1 MGSLFAGGGAGD
13 RDYKQVVR
21 DAIDSI
27 GEDVSLKI
35 DTKDINTI
43 YLHEATK
50 CLRRSFYDR
59 MDPLDTAQT
68 QFNKVLGGLFRK
80 MKSNATTG
88 KYDMDGGLVLK
99 GEADMI
105 KDDVI
110 LIFRSVD
117 KFPENPMPV
126 DMLYLNA
133 CMWLFE
139 KIEGVIVY
147 ITPDGK
153 EDSFVANRNQKMFEE
168 VIRRTKVLHDLLE
181 KNKADPKA
189 KPPIIEPSLDCLD
202 CQYYERCYIKKKT
215 GKTITI
221 SSLFGKF
228 GKEDTI

>member
-1 MGSLFAGGGAGD
+1 MGRSDAGD

-27 GEDVSLKI
+27 GEDVSFKI

-43 YLHEATK
+43 YLYEATK

-59 MDPLDTAQT
+59 TDPVETEHT
-68 QFNKVLGGLFRK
+68 QFNKVLGGLFSK
-80 MKSNATTG
+80 MKSHSSTG
-88 KYDMDGGLVLK
+88 KYDMTGGLTLK
-99 GEADMI
+99 GQADMI
-105 KDDVI
+105 KDDVV
-110 LIFRSVD
+110 LLFRSID

-133 CMWLFE
+133 CMWLFD

-153 EDSFVANRNQKMFEE
+153 EDSFVTNRNQKMFEE
-168 VIRRTKVLHDLLE
+168 VVRRTKIFHDLLE
-181 KNKADPKA
+181 KNNADPKA

-215 GKTITI
+215 GRTITMG
-221 SSLFGKF
+221 SLLNQFGKD
-228 GKEDTI
+228 DTI

>member
-1 MGSLFAGGGAGD
+1 MGRSDAGD

-21 DAIDSI
+21 DAIDSM
-27 GEDVSLKI
+27 GEDIEIKI
-35 DTKDINTI
+35 DSKDVNTI
-43 YLHEATK
+43 HLHEATK
-50 CLRRSFYDR
+50 CLRLSYYDR
-59 MDPLDTAQT
+59 TDPMDTEQT

-80 MKSNATTG
+80 MKSQSTAG
-88 KYDMDGGLVLK
+88 KYDMGGGLILK
-99 GEADMI
+99 GQADMI
-105 KDDVI
+105 QEDVI
-110 LIFRSVD
+110 LLFRSID
-117 KFPENPMPV
+117 KFPENPLPM
-126 DMLYLNA
+126 DMLYVNA
-133 CMWLFE
+133 CMWMFN

-153 EDSFVANRNQKMFEE
+153 EDSFVTNRNQKMFEE
-168 VIRRTKVLHDLLE
+168 VVRRTKVFHDLLE
-181 KNKADPKA
+181 KNSTDQKA

>member
-1 MGSLFAGGGAGD
+1 MGRSDAGD

-27 GEDVSLKI
+27 GEDIEVKI
-35 DTKDINTI
+35 DAKDINTI
-43 YLHEATK
+43 YLYEATK

-59 MDPLDTAQT
+59 TDPLETEQT

-80 MKSNATTG
+80 MKSHSSLG
-88 KYDMDGGLVLK
+88 EYDMTGGLTLK
-99 GEADMI
+99 GQADMI
-105 KDDVI
+105 KDDVV
-110 LIFRSVD
+110 LIFRSID
-117 KFPENPMPV
+117 KFPENPMPA
-126 DMLYLNA
+126 DMLYINA
-133 CMWLFE
+133 CMWMFD
-139 KIEGVIVY
+139 KIEGIIVY

-153 EDSFVANRNQKMFEE
+153 EDSFVTNRNQKMFEE
-168 VIRRTKVLHDLLE
+168 VVRRTKIFHDLLE
-181 KNKADPKA
+181 KNNADPKA

>member
-1 MGSLFAGGGAGD
+1 MGPLFAGGGAGD

-27 GEDVSLKI
+27 GEDISLKI

-59 MDPLDTAQT
+59 MDPLETEQT

-80 MKSNATTG
+80 MKSNATVG
-88 KYDMDGGLVLK
+88 KYDLNGGLTLK
-99 GEADMI
+99 GQADMI
-105 KDDVI
+105 KDDVV
-110 LIFRSVD
+110 LLFRSID
-117 KFPENPMPV
+117 KFPENPLAV

-133 CMWLFE
+133 CMWLFD

-153 EDSFVANRNQKMFEE
+153 EDSFVTNRNQKMFEE
-168 VIRRTKVLHDLLE
+168 VVRRTKVLHDLLE
-181 KNKADPKA
+181 KNNADPKA

-215 GKTITI
+215 GRTITMG
-221 SSLFGKF
+221 SLLNQFGKD
-228 GKEDTI
+228 DTI